1 MFSAV
6 RRLLLGLMLGLYSAT
21 LFSAPLPVKTG
32 EIAEQQTRYIA
43 SHFPGRMA
51 GSPAELLTADYLMQ
65 QFKSW
70 GYQSDIRQF
79 TARYPYTLAD
89 GQQNGQN
96 ITGNS
101 VIAVHPGKEPQQIII
116 MAHLDTWIPQSDQD
130 RDNNLGGLSLQGVDD
145 NASGLGVM
153 LELAE
158 RLRNTSTRYNI
169 RFIAT
174 SGKQLDA
181 AGARSVLQRM
191 SQEEQKNT
199 LLVINLDSLIVGEK
213 LTFISSSST
222 PTTVRKMSRDK
233 AIALAQQFAIPAAI
247 QSNILSSK
255 ESDFY
260 REVALFDSVGI
271 PVLSVSS
278 GRVTKKNYQ
287 PQHRVT
293 NKAFPEGTAHHQAAR
308 DNMQYLDKWLP
319 GKIKQR
325 TRDSVRI
332 MLPLVKSL
340 AKAEK

>member
-6 RRLLLGLMLGLYSAT
+6 QHLLLCLMLGFYSVSV
-21 LFSAPLPVKTG
+21 FSASHPAKMG
-32 EIAEQQTRYIA
+32 DIAEQQTRYIA
-43 SHFPGRMA
+43 GHFPGRMA

-79 TARYPYTLAD
+79 TARYPYTQAN
-89 GQQNGQN
+89 GQQTEQN

-101 VIAVHPGKEPQQIII
+101 VIAIHPGKESQQIII
-116 MAHLDTWIPQSDQD
+116 MAHLDTRIPLSDSD

-145 NASGLGVM
+145 NASGVGVM
-153 LELAE
+153 LELAQ
-158 RLRNTSTRYNI
+158 RLRNTPTRYSI

-174 SGKQLDA
+174 SGKQLGA
-181 AGARSVLQRM
+181 AGASSVLQRM

-213 LTFISSSST
+213 LTFISSATT
-222 PTTVRKMSRDK
+222 PAALQKMSRDK
-233 AIALAQQFAIPAAI
+233 AMALAHQFAIPAAI
-247 QSNILSSK
+247 SSDILSSE

-260 REVALFDSVGI
+260 REIALFDRVGI

-278 GRVTKKNYQ
+278 GRVSKKHYQ
-287 PQHRVT
+287 PQQRAVR
-293 NKAFPEGTAHHQAAR
+293 KAFPEGTVHHQAAR

-340 AKAEK
+340 AKAEN

>member
-21 LFSAPLPVKTG
+21 LFSAPHPVKTG
-32 EIAEQQTRYIA
+32 ETAEQQTRYIA

-79 TARYPYTLAD
+79 TARYPYTQAD

-158 RLRNTSTRYNI
+158 RLRNTPTRYNI

-287 PQHRVT
+287 PQHRVI